1 MKANEKTIL
10 RFLESSDTK
19 FTVPIYQRRYSW
31 NIDEAKRLFDDI
43 LKVIENKLE
52 NHFLGS
58 IVTVYNDIGSDREY
72 FIIDGQQRIT
82 SVTLMLL
89 ATYKIIDKG
98 LLVDDTI
105 IKDRIL
111 HEYIINQYSSY
122 DDFLKLNLKESDLK
136 CYAEIYN
143 DIDSEEIS
151 KVNINYSYFYNRILK
166 ANIKISILMGAI
178 KKLSIIEIE
187 LKLSSDNPQLIFEG
201 LNSTG
206 KNLTEVDK
214 IRNLIFMNID
224 IEKQKKLYIMYFSV
238 IESLV
243 GNNIALFLKDYLSIK
258 ERRIIAS
265 DALYINFK
273 SFLFNKDIERVLTD
287 IKSYATC
294 FNACNT
300 GGALYRLNI
309 SFDNLKKIGSDKIY
323 VFLMEL
329 ISDFNNDFFD
339 KKTFY
344 TILDILES
352 YLLRRIVCKIPS
364 NSVYKFLL
372 SIIPEIKTIDD
383 YKKNYLEIFKFILLK
398 QVDSLRFPRDIEF
411 KRAFFE
417 NDLYRLKNKHLLYI
431 LEKLENY
438 KNKEIIDI
446 KRLIENNTLSIE
458 HIMPQK
464 LTSKWKISLGVN
476 FEEIHSKYIHTI
488 ANLTL
493 TAYNSNMSNKTFME
507 KCNMNKGFV
516 ESRLRLNR
524 FISSR
529 NKFTEKELLERAI
542 LLFDDA
548 KGIWPSFTS
557 KYKLSGHRKILYYL
571 SDDIKIYDFKING
584 FIFEGVLR
592 KAKSFKEIFDITL
605 NVLYDIEPLLLST
618 IIKNAI
624 KIDFLAFKL
633 SDTNV
638 LIKNSYKIL
647 NGIYSDAHLSDN
659 IRINILREILN
670 LYSIDIDELSFYV
683 EK

>member
-72 FIIDGQQRIT
+72 LIIDGQQRIT
-82 SVTLMLL
+82 SVTLILL
-89 ATYKIIDKG
+89 AIYKIIDKG

-122 DDFLKLNLKESDLK
+122 DDLLKLNLKESDLK
-136 CYAEIYN
+136 CYVEIYN
-143 DIDSEEIS
+143 DINSEEIS

-166 ANIKISILMGAI
+166 GDIKISTLIDAI

-206 KNLTEVDK
+206 RNLTEVDK
-214 IRNLIFMNID
+214 IRNLNFMNMD

-238 IESLV
+238 IENLV
-243 GNNIALFLKDYLSIK
+243 GSNMELFLKDYLSIK
-258 ERRIIAS
+258 ERKVISS
-265 DALYINFK
+265 DTLYINFK
-273 SFLFNKDIERVLTD
+273 EFLYAKDIECVLFD
-287 IKSYATC
+287 IKSYAGY

-300 GGALYRLNI
+300 EGNSYGISLALE
-309 SFDNLKKIGSDKIY
+309 NLKLLCADKIY

-329 ISDFNNDFFD
+329 INDFNKNDFD
-339 KKTFY
+339 KNTLSN
-344 TILDILES
+344 ILDILES
-352 YLLRRIVCKIPS
+352 YMLRRIVCKIPS
-364 NSVYKFLL
+364 NSIYKFLL
-372 SIIPEIKTIDD
+372 AIIPEIKTIAN
-383 YKKNYLEIFKFILLK
+383 YKKNYFEIFKFILLK

-417 NDLYRLKNKHLLYI
+417 SDLYRLKNENLIYI

-438 KNKEIIDI
+438 KNKETIDI
-446 KRLIENNTLSIE
+446 KGLLENNSLSIE

-464 LTSKWKISLGVN
+464 LTSKWKISLGTN
-476 FEEIHSKYIHTI
+476 YEEIHSKYLHTI

-493 TAYNSNMSNKTFME
+493 TAYNSNMSNKTFIE
-507 KCNMNKGFV
+507 KCHMNKGFA
-516 ESRLRLNR
+516 ESRLKLNR
-524 FISSR
+524 FIASR

-548 KGIWPSFTS
+548 KGIWPSFIS
-557 KYKLSGHRKILYYL
+557 KYKLSGHRKLLYYL
-571 SDDIKIYDFKING
+571 SDDIKICDFKING

-605 NVLYDIEPLLLST
+605 NILYDIEPLLLST

-633 SDTNV
+633 ADNDIF
-638 LIKNSYKIL
+638 IKNSYKIL
-647 NGIYSDAHLSDN
+647 NGVYSDIHLSDN
-659 IRINILREILN
+659 ARIKILRGILE